1 MAGPLGCDKA
11 VSFHFDGLC
20 CIESQTYS
28 EIDFT
33 NYSSNTWKGLDM
45 TIKRV
50 ALITPPYHS
59 GVVESAG
66 TWLNVGFVYVA
77 GSLRAAGYEVDYY
90 DAMSL
95 WHKWP
100 EIEARI
106 RAFNPDVVATTSF
119 TASIGHALELT
130 ALAKEINPD
139 VVTVHGNV
147 HATFCYDEMLK
158 ADHDTVD
165 FIVRGEGEVTL
176 VKLLDCLNQGGDPA
190 SVPGL
195 SFWRD
200 GAVVTTPKA
209 ASIQD
214 LDALP
219 MAWDLVEWPIYTYRA
234 KNNARLAIV
243 SSSRGCMEKC
253 SFCSQQ
259 LFWERSWRARS
270 AENFVAELELLRDS
284 YGVEVAMLS
293 DEIPTFDRERWVR
306 ILDLMIERK
315 VGVKLLME
323 TRVDDILRDAD
334 IMDKYREAG
343 VEHIYVGVEA
353 GDQATLDL
361 FNKNTKVEQSKAA
374 IDIINNADIV
384 SETSFVLGMPD
395 DTPESIAATIELA
408 KHYNPDMAFFLAI
421 APWPYAELYPE
432 LEPYVATKD
441 YRKYN
446 LVEPVIKP
454 KAMTVEELERELGRA
469 SQKFYMHK
477 FQKLHDLSPWKQ
489 TFMVAVLDILINNSY
504 LAVQM
509 RSMMKEGKQMPP
521 EVQALLKSIKTVR
534 GNAGASDHPHT
545 FAPIP

>member
-1 MAGPLGCDKA
+1 M
-11 VSFHFDGLC
+11 S
-20 CIESQTYS
+20 
-28 EIDFT
+28 
-33 NYSSNTWKGLDM
+33 
-45 TIKRV
+45 IKRV

-119 TASIGHALELT
+119 TASVAHALELT
-130 ALAKEINPD
+130 ALAKKINPEI
-139 VVTVHGNV
+139 VTVHGNV
-147 HATFCYDEMLK
+147 HATFCYDEMLD
-158 ADHDTVD
+158 AEHDTVD

-176 VKLLDCLNQGGDPA
+176 VSLLDCLNAGGDPA
-190 SVPGL
+190 TVPGL
-195 SFWRD
+195 AFWRD
-200 GAVVTTPKA
+200 GAVVATPKA
-209 ASIQD
+209 PYIQD

-259 LFWERSWRARS
+259 LFWSQSWRARS
-270 AENFVAELELLRDS
+270 PENFVAELELLRDS

-293 DEIPTFDRERWVR
+293 DEIPTFDRERWVK
-306 ILDLMIERK
+306 ILDLMIERQ
-315 VGVKLLME
+315 VGVKLLLE
-323 TRVDDILRDAD
+323 TRVDDILRDED
-334 IMDKYREAG
+334 IMGRYREAG
-343 VEHIYVGVEA
+343 VEHIYVGVESC
-353 GDQATLDL
+353 DQATLDL
-361 FNKNTKVEQSKAA
+361 FNKNTKVGQSKAA

-395 DTPESIAATIELA
+395 DTPESIAAVVELA
-408 KHYNPDMAFFLAI
+408 KHYNPDMGFFLAI

-446 LVEPVIKP
+446 LVEPVVKP
-454 KAMTVEELERELGRA
+454 KNMTLVELERELGKA
-469 SQKFYMHK
+469 AQKFFMHK
-477 FQKLHDLSPWKQ
+477 FQHLHELSPWKQ
-489 TFMVAVLDILINNSY
+489 EFMLSVLDLLINHSY
-504 LAVQM
+504 LAGQM
-509 RSMMKEGKQMPP
+509 KSAMREGKEMPP
-521 EVQALLKSIKTVR
+521 EVLALMKGMQERK
-534 GNAGASDHPHT
+534 GKKGMPESDGHPHN